1 MIRNAFRF
9 ATGILVSARSSDQE
23 TQQAQPVVPRRVRAD
38 AQRNL
43 LTLLQAAKEV
53 FTEAGIDAPVRNIAD
68 RAGLGIGTVYRHFPQ
83 RADLIAAVFRQ
94 EIEACADAADTL
106 SAEHPPFEALALWME
121 RFVEFAATKRG
132 LAQALHSGDP
142 AFNGLPARREQR
154 LRPAFRKLFDCAL
167 QAGETRNSVEADDFL
182 NAAAAL
188 CMSVDRAR
196 PDHARRLVM
205 LLVDGLRRS
214 ADNHH
219 DDEAGSYAP

>member
-1 MIRNAFRF
+1 MA
-9 ATGILVSARSSDQE
+9 A
-23 TQQAQPVVPRRVRAD
+23 RRVRAD

-53 FTEAGIDAPVRNIAD
+53 FTEAGIDAPVRDIAD

-94 EIEACADAADTL
+94 EIEACADAADAL
-106 SAEHPPFEALALWME
+106 AVEHPPFKALALWMQ

-142 AFNGLPARREQR
+142 AFDALPARREQR
-154 LRPAFRKLFDCAL
+154 LRPAFRKLFDAAL
-167 QAGETRNSVEADDFL
+167 QAGKIQNSVEADDFL

-188 CMSVDRAR
+188 CMSVDEAR
-196 PDHARRLVM
+196 PDQARCLVM
-205 LLVDGLRRS
+205 LLVNGLRRS
-214 ADNHH
+214 SDHYH
-219 DDEAGSYAP
+219 DEAGG